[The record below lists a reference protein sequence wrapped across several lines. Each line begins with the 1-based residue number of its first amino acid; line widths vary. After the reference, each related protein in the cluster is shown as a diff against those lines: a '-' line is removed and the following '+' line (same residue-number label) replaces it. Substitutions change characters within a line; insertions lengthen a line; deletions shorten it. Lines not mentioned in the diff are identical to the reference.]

1 MIDVA
6 LPPCRGTAP
15 GGAGMAEW
23 SMEEALRMALRW
35 EKENFEE
42 YGNIAAETSNPGVK
56 TMFLFLA
63 NEERNHM
70 KLIQDMMRRLH
81 VEP

>member
-1 MIDVA
+1 M
-6 LPPCRGTAP
+6 T
-15 GGAGMAEW
+15 EW
-23 SMEEALRMALRW
+23 SMAEALRMALRW

-42 YGNIAAETSNPGVK
+42 YEKNAEGASNPGVK
-56 TMFLFLA
+56 SMFLFLA

-70 KLIQDMMRRLH
+70 KLIQEMMRRFH